1 MKGWGRTFQSSPV
14 KIFPVNIFGKSTPTM
29 ICDRS
34 PFGQM
39 YPRHIFNPPAPIFA
53 AGANQGGHG
62 GEHGSRRRVRRGRC
76 GRWRWRG
83 RGRGGRHGARASVVS
98 GDGLGKAASRRKA
111 DRRSGERRERRRAP
125 GDLGEQRGGD
135 ATARSAGHERHE
147 RVDLGAERSE
157 DADGDHGKS
166 HAVR

>member
-1 MKGWGRTFQSSPV
+1 ML
-14 KIFPVNIFGKSTPTM
+14 IAA
-29 ICDRS
+29 DRDDTTDEA
-34 PFGQM
+34 
-39 YPRHIFNPPAPIFA
+39 I
-53 AGANQGGHG
+53 
-62 GEHGSRRRVRRGRC
+62 ERVRAVL
-76 GRWRWRG
+76 
-83 RGRGGRHGARASVVS
+83 ARVAKMLDLSRLAS
-98 GDGLGKAASRRKA
+98 DNKAASRRKA